1 MGDFMAT
8 EQISLYYK
16 DGSSDKEYHAQIE
29 TADGGH
35 IVNFQYGKRNTTLA
49 TGCKTSKAV
58 PLEEAQKIFN
68 KLVKEK
74 KAKGYTEGESG
85 AIFQSQSLEDRTT
98 GVYPQLPTTI
108 KGEEDVL
115 DAYFDN
121 DQWVMQ
127 EKFDGRR
134 LITKKVGNKVTAI
147 NKKGLSIVMPQSIE
161 DQLNV
166 MPEDAIFDGE
176 IIEEKY
182 HIYDIMEFN
191 GENLR
196 TLPVSDRLKKLD
208 TLPIKHLVSKTYY
221 TPAEKRAAFA
231 KLKEDK
237 KEGIILKKITS
248 QYIPGKPAS
257 GGNQLKF
264 RFFETSTFHVTKH
277 TKNARSVQVSVYDE
291 NGKEYMLGKV
301 TIPSNWDLPDVGSF
315 VEVKYAHCFIGG
327 SLYHSIYMGPR
338 TDQDIKDCTLAQI
351 KFKPESQ
358 DADDE
363 E

>member
-1 MGDFMAT
+1 MAI

-29 TADGGH
+29 IVDGGH

-49 TGCKTSKAV
+49 TGCKTSKPVDLA
-58 PLEEAQKIFN
+58 EAQKIYN

-98 GVYPQLPTTI
+98 GVYPQLPNTL
-108 KGEEDVL
+108 KGDEDVL
-115 DAYFDN
+115 QPYFESD
-121 DQWVMQ
+121 DWLLQ

-134 LITKKVGNKVTAI
+134 LITKKIGNKVTAI

-161 DQLNV
+161 DQLNK

-176 IIEEKY
+176 IIEDKY
-182 HIYDIMEFN
+182 YIYDIMEFN

-196 TLPVSDRLKKLD
+196 TLSVVERLKKLE
-208 TLPIKHLVSKTYY
+208 TLPIKHLVATTYY

-231 KLKEDK
+231 KLKADK
-237 KEGIILKKITS
+237 KEGIILKKVNS

-277 TKNARSVQVSVYDE
+277 TKNARSVEVSVYDE
-291 NGKEYMLGKV
+291 TGKQYKLGKV
-301 TIPSNWDLPDVGSF
+301 TIPSNWDVPDVGSF
-315 VEVKYAHCFIGG
+315 IEVKYAHCFIGG
-327 SLYHSIYMGPR
+327 CLYHSIYLGPR
-338 TDQDIKDCTLAQI
+338 TDQDIKDCTLSQI

-358 DADDE
+358 ETDDDE

>member
-1 MGDFMAT
+1 MAI

-29 TADGGH
+29 SVDGGH
-35 IVNFQYGKRNTTLA
+35 IVNFQYGKRNSTLS
-49 TGCKTSKAV
+49 TGCKTSKPVDLDA
-58 PLEEAQKIFN
+58 AQKIYN

-98 GVYPQLPTTI
+98 GVYPQLPNTL
-108 KGEEDVL
+108 KGEEDTL
-115 DAYFDN
+115 DSYFDS
-121 DQWVMQ
+121 DDWIMQ

-147 NKKGLSIVMPQSIE
+147 NKKGLSIVMPQIIE

-176 IIEEKY
+176 IIAEKY
-182 HIYDIMEFN
+182 YIYDIMEFN

-196 TLPVSDRLKKLD
+196 TIPAIDRIKKLN
-208 TLPIKHLVSKTYY
+208 TLPIKNMVVTTYY
-221 TPAEKRAAFA
+221 NPVEKRAAFI

-237 KEGIILKKITS
+237 KEGIVLKKANS
-248 QYIPGKPAS
+248 NYIPGRPAS

-277 TKNARSVQVSVYDE
+277 SKKARSVEVTVYDE
-291 NGKEYMLGKV
+291 LGKPYMLGKV

-315 VEVKYAHCFIGG
+315 IEVEYAHCFIGG
-327 SLYHSIYMGPR
+327 CLYHSIYMGPR

-351 KFKPESQ
+351 KFKPEPEESETE
-358 DADDE
+358 DE
-363 E
+363 